1 MKNMGVN
8 EIRSKFL
15 EFFESKG
22 HLAEK
27 SFPLVPQNDKSLLLI
42 NAGMAPL
49 KNYFSG
55 VETPPSNRMT
65 TCQKCIRTGDVE
77 NVGYTARHAT
87 FFEMLGNFSFGDYF
101 KHESIAWGWEFVTD
115 VLGLPLDKLWATVYL
130 EDDEAYD
137 IWKDEVGI
145 PEERIVRLGKADNF
159 WEIGTGPCGP
169 CSEIYF
175 DMGEKFSCGLDDCA
189 PGCECDRYLE
199 FWNHVFT
206 QFDRQADGT
215 YQPLAKKN
223 IDTGMGLERIACIM
237 QGVDSIFEID
247 TINHIL
253 KAVCKKS
260 GKEYGV
266 DEKTD
271 ISIRIITDHIRAV
284 SFLVSDGVM
293 PNNEG
298 RGYILRKLL
307 RRAARHGKLLGIEGN
322 FLVNLVD
329 EVINV
334 SGDAYP
340 ELIQRE
346 EYIKKII
353 TIEEERFQQTIDQ
366 GLEVLINY
374 IKELEVKGVTELS
387 GENAFK
393 LYDTYGFPLDLT
405 MEILEEKNMT
415 VNEDMFKQSM
425 EDQKDRARNARK
437 SDLGWEEDPTRM
449 VDPSIT
455 SEFVG
460 YDNLEVDATLKT
472 IILSNDIAGEL
483 HEGQEAILILDKS
496 TFYPEGGGQVGDKG
510 LIVKD
515 GFEFKVTDTKKS
527 NNGLILHTG
536 IVVSGSI
543 IRDELVTAK
552 VDPILRLDTSRN
564 HSATHLL
571 HKALRTVLGDHVE
584 QSGSHVDDQRLR
596 FDFTH
601 FQSITKEEI
610 EKIETMVNE
619 MILTPKDVD
628 IVNTSIAN
636 AKEMG
641 AMALFG
647 EKYGTEVRV
656 VKMDEYSTELCGG
669 THLDNTAKVALIKIV
684 SETGVAAGVRRI
696 EAVTGRKVYD
706 MLNSSLEKVSKLSE
720 VVKSNEAELV
730 NKVTS
735 LVAENKD
742 LGKELDKFKQS
753 MASNMTDDLLKNA
766 EKINNFNLVLAHVKD
781 IEMNNLKQMGDEIK
795 DKLSNSVVVLANEAS
810 GKLIF
815 VVMASSD
822 AVSAGAHS
830 GNIIREVAKVA
841 GGGGGGKP
849 NMAQAGGKDIKK
861 IADALEKAREIISSL

>member
-8 EIRSKFL
+8 EIRSRFL

-22 HLAEK
+22 HLIEN

-65 TCQKCIRTGDVE
+65 TCQKCIRTGDIE

-101 KHESIAWGWEFVTD
+101 KHESIAWGWEFVTK
-115 VLGLPLDKLWATVYL
+115 VLDLPVDKLWATVYL
-130 EDDEAYD
+130 EDDEAFD

-145 PEERIVRLGKADNF
+145 PEDRIIRLGKSDNF

-175 DMGEKFSCGLDDCA
+175 DMGQKFSCGLDDCA

-206 QFDRQADGT
+206 QFDRQTDGS
-215 YQPLAKKN
+215 YKPLAKKN

-253 KAVCKKS
+253 KAVCDKAM
-260 GKEYGV
+260 KEYGV
-266 DEKTD
+266 DTKTD
-271 ISIRIITDHIRAV
+271 VSIRIITDHIRAV

-298 RGYILRKLL
+298 RGYVLRKLL

-322 FLVNLVD
+322 FLVDLVD
-329 EVINV
+329 DVIKV

-340 ELIQRE
+340 ELVQRE

-353 TIEEERFQQTIDQ
+353 MIEEERFQQTIDQ

-374 IKELEVKGVTELS
+374 INELEVQGVNELS

-415 VNEDMFKQSM
+415 VNEDLFNKSM
-425 EDQKDRARNARK
+425 EDQKDRARSARK
-437 SDLGWEEDPTRM
+437 SDLGWEEDPTAKI
-449 VDPSIT
+449 DSSLT

-460 YDNLEVDATLKT
+460 YFELDGDATLKA
-472 IILSNDIAGEL
+472 IIVAGDL
-483 HEGQEAILILDKS
+483 VDEAKSGDKAVLVLDRT

-510 LIVKD
+510 LIVKE
-515 GFEFKVTDTKKS
+515 GFEFKVKDTKKS

-536 IVVSGSI
+536 IITSGSI
-543 IRDELVTAK
+543 KINDSVVAK
-552 VDPILRLDTSRN
+552 VDPVLRLDTSRN

-584 QSGSHVDDQRLR
+584 QSGSHVDEQKLR

-601 FQSITKEEI
+601 FQAISKDEI
-610 EKIETMVNE
+610 EEIETMVNE
-619 MILTPKDVD
+619 MILSPKDVD
-628 IVNTSIAN
+628 VVTTSIIE

-647 EKYGTEVRV
+647 EKYGSEVRV
-656 VKMDEYSTELCGG
+656 VKMDDYSTELCGG
-669 THLDNTAKVALIKIV
+669 THLDNTGKVALIKIV

-696 EAVTGRKVYD
+696 EAITGRKVYE
-706 MLNSSLEKVSKLSE
+706 MLNSSLERVSMVSDL
-720 VVKSNEAELV
+720 VKSSDGELV
-730 NKVTS
+730 NKVTA
-735 LVAENKD
+735 LVNENKD
-742 LGKELDKFKQS
+742 FSKELDKFKQS

-766 EKINNFNLVLAHVKD
+766 EFINGFNVVIAHVKD
-781 IEMNNLKQMGDEIK
+781 IELSNLKQMGDEIK
-795 DKLSNSVVVLANEAS
+795 DKLSNSVVVLANEAND
-810 GKLIF
+810 KIIF
-815 VVMASSD
+815 VVMASDD
-822 AVSAGAHS
+822 AVSSGAHS
-830 GNIIREVAKVA
+830 GNIIREIAKIA

-849 NMAQAGGKDIKK
+849 NMAQAGGKDIAK
-861 IADALEKAREIISSL
+861 IADSLDKARQVISSL

>member
-1 MKNMGVN
+1 MQNMGVN

-22 HLAEK
+22 HLVEK
-27 SFPLVPQNDKSLLLI
+27 SAPLVPQNDKSLLLI

-55 VETPPSNRMT
+55 VETPPNNRMT

-101 KHESIAWGWEFVTD
+101 KHESIAWGWEFVTE
-115 VLGLPLDKLWATVYL
+115 VLELPIDKLWATVYL

-137 IWKDEVGI
+137 IWKDEVGV
-145 PEERIVRLGKADNF
+145 PEDRIVRLGKADNF

-169 CSEIYF
+169 CSEIYY

-206 QFDRQADGT
+206 QFDRQADGS

-253 KAVCKKS
+253 RAVCAKS
-260 GKEYGV
+260 GKDYGV

-298 RGYILRKLL
+298 RGYVLRKLL

-329 EVINV
+329 EVIKV

-374 IKELEVKGVTELS
+374 IKELELKGVKELS

-415 VNEDMFKQSM
+415 VNEDMFKESM
-425 EDQKDRARNARK
+425 ENQKEMARNARK
-437 SDLGWEEDPTRM
+437 SDLGWEEDPTIKIDSS
-449 VDPSIT
+449 VT

-460 YDNLEVDATLKT
+460 YEDLDVSANLKAIIVGSDLADEV
-472 IILSNDIAGEL
+472 SEGEAVL
-483 HEGQEAILILDKS
+483 VLDKT

-510 LIVKD
+510 VIVTD
-515 GFEFKVTDTKKS
+515 NFVFKVTDTKKS
-527 NNGLILHTG
+527 VNGLVLHTG
-536 IVVSGSI
+536 LVVNGSVKVNEI
-543 IRDELVTAK
+543 VTAK
-552 VDPILRLDTSRN
+552 VDADLRLDTSRN

-610 EKIETMVNE
+610 EKIESIVNE
-619 MILTPKDVD
+619 MVLTPKNVD
-628 IVNTSIAN
+628 IVNTSIAK

-656 VKMDEYSTELCGG
+656 VQMDDYSTELCGG
-669 THLDNTAKVALIKIV
+669 THLDNTGKVALIKIV

-696 EAVTGRKVYD
+696 EAVTGRKVYE
-706 MLNSSLEKVSKLSE
+706 MLNSSLEKVSKVSE
-720 VVKSNEAELV
+720 LVKSNEAELV

-735 LVAENKD
+735 LVNENKD
-742 LGKELDKFKQS
+742 FGKELDKFKQS

-766 EKINNFNLVLAHVKD
+766 EVIGNFNVVLAHVKD

-795 DKLSNSVVVLANEAS
+795 DKLSNSVVVLANEAG

-822 AVSAGAHS
+822 AVSSGAHS

-849 NMAQAGGKDIKK
+849 NMAQAGGKDITK
-861 IADALEKAREIISSL
+861 IADALEKAREVISSL